1 MRSDAEPDYL
11 AGIEGAVEVRT
22 REAIRREKMA
32 AWLEVYAVAGWR
44 EACAET
50 GCADG
55 DILRWRRLHPEFK
68 EAMEARNDAV
78 ALALEEI
85 ADGIARGE
93 VQATTPQV
101 QMLQFRLKGLRPEV
115 YRERTSV
122 DLSARAAGPSGD
134 GDAARA
140 RLLLAE
146 WTTTAP
152 GSRHPTLPD
161 GDDGDGDGVT
171 AAHPGHPPTPPNAN
185 ALAGEV

>member
-32 AWLEVYAVAGWR
+32 KWLDVYAVAGWR

-55 DILRWRRLHPEFK
+55 DILRWRRLHPEFR

-140 RLLLAE
+140 RMLLAE
-146 WTTTAP
+146 WTATAP
-152 GSRHPTLPD
+152 GTRHPTLPD
-161 GDDGDGDGVT
+161 GGDGGTET
-171 AAHPGHPPTPPNAN
+171 AGGGGEGGHTPNAI
-185 ALAGEV
+185 APLGEV